1 LFLGATSLNIT
12 VDINADING
21 DKNMHPFGRHWMR
34 HTAIVPKGFI
44 RYQVLEL
51 LSEKPM
57 SGSEIINEIEK
68 KTDGRWKP
76 SPGSVYPLLSWLQD
90 NNYIKELP
98 AGEGG
103 MKRYAL
109 TDKGKSLLAEQ
120 REIRLKFRKEAKF
133 LPPPFLGGLWFRIPP
148 EKTVELRRSMHRVF
162 SAFFELG
169 NNLEEHFSAQ
179 AIDDV
184 QKILNETAEKLEEL
198 NKKMGAKQNE

>member
-1 LFLGATSLNIT
+1 MPISM
-12 VDINADING
+12 VIN
-21 DKNMHPFGRHWMR
+21 MFGRHWMR

-57 SGSEIINEIEK
+57 SGSEIMNEIAK

-98 AGEGG
+98 AEQDG
-103 MKRYAL
+103 MKRYTL
-109 TDKGKSLLAEQ
+109 TEKGKALLEEQ
-120 REIRLKFRKEAKF
+120 RKIRTKFRKEARF
-133 LPPPFLGGLWFRIPP
+133 MPPPFLGGLWFRIPP
-148 EKTVELRRSMHRVF
+148 EKTVELRRSMHRVI

-169 NNLEEHFSAQ
+169 SALEAKFSEQ
-179 AIDDV
+179 AIEDV
-184 QKILNETAEKLEEL
+184 QKILNETAEKLEGL
-198 NKKMGAKQNE
+198 NRKLKGKEDD

>member
-1 LFLGATSLNIT
+1 
-12 VDINADING
+12 
-21 DKNMHPFGRHWMR
+21 MR

-90 NNYIKELP
+90 NSYIKELL
-98 AGEGG
+98 AEEGG
-103 MKRYAL
+103 MKRYML
-109 TDKGKSLLAEQ
+109 TEKGKALLEEQ
-120 REIRLKFRKEAKF
+120 RKIKKEFRKEARYM
-133 LPPPFLGGLWFRIPP
+133 PPPFLGGLWFRIPP
-148 EKTVELRRSMHRVF
+148 EKTTVLRKSMHRVV

-169 NNLEEHFSAQ
+169 SNLEEHFSEH
-179 AIDDV
+179 AIEEVSKVLD
-184 QKILNETAEKLEEL
+184 EAAEKLEEISRKL
-198 NKKMGAKQNE
+198 R